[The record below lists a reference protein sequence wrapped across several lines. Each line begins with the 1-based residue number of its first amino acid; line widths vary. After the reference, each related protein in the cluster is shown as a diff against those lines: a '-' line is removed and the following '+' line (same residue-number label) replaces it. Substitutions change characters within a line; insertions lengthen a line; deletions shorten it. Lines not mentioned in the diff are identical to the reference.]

1 LILYSWSFYY
11 AYCKI
16 SYIPFLPLTPSPRLT
31 SQHLRLRHHPNQWR
45 ILALSL
51 VIPRTISCI
60 QKELWIILLDARSTF
75 SPSIHISP
83 LSIPTNIKFTTAQL
97 LVKSLF
103 VTSTTTKMNRA
114 GTVVSS
120 RGSIIYTGSI
130 IVLDEQPSVYLIFG
144 TTLTIICPT
153 QRVNK
158 YYATEG
164 TEYFKAKVIA
174 FYRQCQLHIFCNFI
188 QLKYVGTSTY
198 DSQKILADISI
209 PLSSIKVK
217 YQHK

>member
-1 LILYSWSFYY
+1 V
-11 AYCKI
+11 
-16 SYIPFLPLTPSPRLT
+16 
-31 SQHLRLRHHPNQWR
+31 QWR

-130 IVLDEQPSVYLIFG
+130 IVLDEQPCVYLIFG
-144 TTLTIICPT
+144 TTLTIICLT

-158 YYATEG
+158 YYATEVVGRIPTQEIFFSRPFNTHRLSLIG
-164 TEYFKAKVIA
+164 TGVSIFFGKTLLLHFKNYTVINDT
-174 FYRQCQLHIFCNFI
+174 FINECHYLTEVDVLLRSTRFIFM
-188 QLKYVGTSTY
+188 L
-198 DSQKILADISI
+198 L
-209 PLSSIKVK
+209 LS
-217 YQHK
+217 